1 MKFIGRTQ
9 ELAFLNDAYRSN
21 KAEFILVSGRRRIGK
36 TALLA
41 EFAKDKQC
49 LFFSCTQSGNREQ
62 LERFSR
68 AVLSHGT
75 PASRYLTRFDDW
87 ETAFEELSRLS
98 GAGRKLIIIDE
109 FPYLVEQNQ
118 EITSILQNV
127 WDRVLQQENVMI
139 ILCGSAVS
147 FMEKEL
153 TGYKSPLYGRFT
165 GTVRL
170 KPLGYRDAFRFFPD
184 WNDEDKMLGY
194 ALLGGTPLYLSMFDP
209 SRSLKE
215 NAIAAILRPGCAL
228 FDAPM
233 TVLRQECR
241 EPARYNDILR
251 AISLGTTTAAE
262 IARMADI
269 APSNIRRYLDV
280 LADLGYIAPE
290 YEPGTK
296 TKGTVN
302 TQRALW
308 YPGDNLINFWY
319 SCVYPNLDL
328 LSFADGAERVWNEAV
343 EPRLHEIAAFP
354 FESVCMDFAA
364 EMSARGL
371 LPFRATKF
379 RRWNIPNIEID
390 IVAEDETAKSVI
402 FGECKFRRS
411 PATFSMFM
419 ALREKSMTR
428 RCTERWYMMFSLSGF
443 DASLACAAEHS
454 ESRLALVSLADL
466 IRDDAENLRLF
477 G

>member
-98 GAGRKLIIIDE
+98 GVGRKLIIIDE

-184 WNDEDKMLGY
+184 WNDEDKILGY

-251 AISLGTTTAAE
+251 AISLGTTKAAE

-280 LADLGYIAPE
+280 LADLGYISPE

-319 SCVYPNLDL
+319 KCVYPNLDL
-328 LSFADGAERVWNEAV
+328 LSFADGAERVWNEVV

-379 RRWNIPNIEID
+379 RRWNVPNIEID

-402 FGECKFRRS
+402 FGECKFRSS

-419 ALREKSMTR
+419 ALRKKSMTR

-466 IRDDAENLRLF
+466 IRDDTENLRLF